1 MKRCHY
7 FIFLSVLCTSA
18 GLISSNNTSTPQEF
32 DSANLTKTFREH
44 EIKLSEFRQQKQC
57 TAVRISLY
65 VTLATMFGYDA
76 AINNESIA
84 APTGIALLLLC
95 VANQNNKKRNSL
107 NDQKKE
113 FITDCAKKFTA
124 DELDTLSRKFYE
136 LNPRTPMPQ
145 NSLLFLARQ
154 KQWQIENKQK

>member
-1 MKRCHY
+1 MKRYHY

-18 GLISSNNTSTPQEF
+18 GLISSNNTSTPQERDF
-32 DSANLTKTFREH
+32 ADLTTSFHKH
-44 EIKLSEFRQQKQC
+44 EIKFSVFREQKQC
-57 TAVRISLY
+57 AAVRISLY

-84 APTGIALLLLC
+84 ASTGIFLFLLYL
-95 VANQNNKKRNSL
+95 ANQNNKRRSFL
-107 NDQKKE
+107 HDQEKE
-113 FITDCAKKFTA
+113 FITECAKKFTA

-154 KQWQIENKQK
+154 KQSQIKND